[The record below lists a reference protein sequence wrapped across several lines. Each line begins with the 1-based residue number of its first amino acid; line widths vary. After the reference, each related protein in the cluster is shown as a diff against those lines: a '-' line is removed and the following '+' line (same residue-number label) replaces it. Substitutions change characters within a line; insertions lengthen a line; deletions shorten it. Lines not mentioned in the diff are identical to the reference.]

1 VEDGARLNPLRQLWN
16 RFVSQPTDSVMNAA
30 RTAVVS
36 LTMQVHIKAAN
47 VWRDLHNPLRG
58 LTMSR
63 AVNYLEEGERGAY
76 ADLQWLFRF
85 IEKRDATLR
94 GGKRSLLS
102 AVSEMD
108 WDIKTV
114 EERRLPKGYTQ
125 ADAEA
130 QAVALR
136 TAYDAITNLKAALE
150 FLGLAEFRGYSHLE
164 KIEGSPVQHPAS
176 SIQQPASSN
185 EHPASSI
192 QPQVIELRP
201 VEQWHWCRD
210 GRNASWRYN
219 AAARSGTVRGDEVD
233 LSRFIVREIDDPI
246 NEIALIAFVRKSLG
260 RKDEDGFIE
269 SFGIPSI
276 FAVMPQN
283 VPQGREAEY
292 QTLADQVISDSR
304 GSLPYGADIKTVDA
318 GARGVAP
325 FRAYQEALD
334 KEIVMAITSGALTM
348 LAESGSGTLAGGAH
362 SDTFMRVARALARR
376 ITEVMQ
382 AQFDADILRARFPGQ
397 PPLAYF
403 EILANEE
410 TDVGEVVKDV
420 QTLKAAGYSVEPS
433 WLKEKTGYPIAT
445 SQPGQSGQPGQLPN
459 RASSIQNPASAAEPH
474 DPTEATLAASLDTL
488 LSGMHADFQPV
499 AERLQDLLMD
509 AESEADLQAGLEL
522 LLEDLPKLAV
532 QVGASNATVKAW
544 QKILG
549 AAAAN
554 EAAS

>member
-1 VEDGARLNPLRQLWN
+1 
-16 RFVSQPTDSVMNAA
+16 MNAA

-36 LTMQVHIKAAN
+36 LTMQVHIKSAN
-47 VWRDLHNPLRG
+47 LWRDMHNPLRG
-58 LTMSR
+58 LTMSK
-63 AVNYLEEGERGAY
+63 AVSYLEEGERGAY

-114 EERRLPKGYTQ
+114 EEKRLPKGFTK

-130 QAVALR
+130 QAIELR

-150 FLGLAEFRGYSHLE
+150 FLGLAEFRGFSHLE
-164 KIEGSPVQHPAS
+164 KIEGSAGTPAR
-176 SIQQPASSN
+176 I
-185 EHPASSI
+185 
-192 QPQVIELRP
+192 IELRP
-201 VEQWHWCRD
+201 VEQWHWCRE
-210 GRNASWRYN
+210 GRNASWQYN

-233 LSRFIVREIDDPI
+233 LSRFIIREVDDPI
-246 NEIALIAFVRKSLG
+246 DEIALIAFVRKSLG

-283 VPQGREAEY
+283 VPAGREAEY
-292 QTLADQVISDSR
+292 QDLADQVISDSR
-304 GSLPYGADIKTVDA
+304 GSLPFGADIKTVDA

-325 FRAYQEALD
+325 FRAYQDALD

-376 ITEVMQ
+376 VTEVMQ
-382 AQFDADILRARFPGQ
+382 AQFDADILRTRFPGQ

-410 TDVGEVVKDV
+410 VDTGEIIKDV
-420 QTLKAAGYSVEPS
+420 KGLKDAGFDVDAEQVT
-433 WLKEKTGYPIAT
+433 EKTNYKVT
-445 SQPGQSGQPGQLPN
+445 RSQPAGNAPALPN
-459 RASSIQNPASAAEPH
+459 RAGGRRSGVAEDGPAGAEPS
-474 DPTEATLAASLDTL
+474 DPTEDMLAAALDEL
-488 LSGMHADFQPV
+488 LAGMHADFAPV
-499 AERLQDLLMD
+499 ASRLQELLMD
-509 AESEADLQAGLEL
+509 AESEDDLKAGLEL
-522 LLEDLPKLAV
+522 LLEDLPKLAAE
-532 QVGASNATVKAW
+532 VGATDATVAAW

-549 AAAAN
+549 TAAAN
-554 EAAS
+554 EASADSADSADSDDSKA

>member
-1 VEDGARLNPLRQLWN
+1 LNPLRQLWN
-16 RFVSQPTDSVMNAA
+16 RFVSQPTDRVMNAA

-150 FLGLAEFRGYSHLE
+150 FLGIAEFRGYAHLE
-164 KIEGSPVQHPAS
+164 KVETVNLVNPVNAV
-176 SIQQPASSN
+176 N
-185 EHPASSI
+185 E
-192 QPQVIELRP
+192 VRVTELRP
-201 VEQWHWCRD
+201 VEQWYWCRD
-210 GRNASWRYN
+210 GRNAPWHYN
-219 AAARSGTVRGDEVD
+219 AAARSGSVRGDEAD

-292 QTLADQVISDSR
+292 QALADQVISDSR

-382 AQFDADILRARFPGQ
+382 AQFDADILRAHFPGQ

-433 WLKEKTGYPIAT
+433 WLEEKTGYPIT
-445 SQPGQSGQPGQLPN
+445 SQPGQPGQSGPATVNN
-459 RASSIQNPASAAEPH
+459 RKPQPTTANAPQE
-474 DPTEATLAASLDTL
+474 PTEAMLAASLDAL

-499 AERLQDLLMD
+499 AERLQELLMD

-522 LLEDLPKLAV
+522 LLEDLPKLAA
-532 QVGASNATVKAW
+532 QVGASNATVAAW
-544 QKILG
+544 QEILG
-549 AAAAN
+549 TAAAN